1 MCLEMMAFRVLP
13 PNFGS
18 SLYVWGSI
26 ISVFLTALTLGYFFG
41 GIAADRQPQ
50 LAALG
55 LVILCSGLLVP
66 PIPHV
71 QQPLAEWMLA
81 RIPNEHWE
89 RWAALVYALLL
100 FGPSTILL
108 GTVSPF
114 AVRLTS
120 RDVRRV
126 GNVAGRLYALST
138 AGSIFGTLFTAF
150 YWMDIAGVR
159 SITSC
164 VGWVLVALGAALL
177 AVAIARR
184 S

>member
-41 GIAADRQPQ
+41 GIAADRRPH

-55 LVILCSGLLVP
+55 LVIFCSGLLVP
-66 PIPHV
+66 PIPHL
-71 QQPLAEWMLA
+71 QQPLAEWMLE
-81 RIPNEHWE
+81 RVPNE
-89 RWAALVYALLL
+89 RWAALLYALLL
-100 FGPSTILL
+100 FGPSTTLL

-120 RDVRRV
+120 RDS
-126 GNVAGRLYALST
+126 A
-138 AGSIFGTLFTAF
+138 
-150 YWMDIAGVR
+150 
-159 SITSC
+159 
-164 VGWVLVALGAALL
+164 
-177 AVAIARR
+177 
-184 S
+184 

>member
-41 GIAADRQPQ
+41 GIAADRQPY

-66 PIPHV
+66 PIPRL

-81 RIPNEHWE
+81 RVPNV
-89 RWAALVYALLL
+89 RWASLFYALLL
-100 FGPSTILL
+100 FGPRTTLL
-108 GTVSPF
+108 GPVSPF
-114 AVRLTS
+114 AIRLTA
-120 RDVRRV
+120 RDVQRV

-138 AGSIFGTLFTAF
+138 AGSIFGPLFTAF
-150 YWMDIAGVR
+150 YWMD
-159 SITSC
+159 S
-164 VGWVLVALGAALL
+164 
-177 AVAIARR
+177 
-184 S
+184 